1 MGATPTAQE
10 KICEQNLIGAYVDG
24 ELDAHLTLCLE
35 EHLND
40 CADCQFELRA
50 HRLFVCELDSAL
62 TNRSRDIPVPADF
75 SRRVAARATSDMSG
89 VRTRSENRKA
99 LAICMILALSGFA
112 LMGATARYAVIIFA
126 ETFVTKVFSLVEF
139 MATAVYD
146 AVVGLVVIF
155 KVLSGKI
162 QPGWSGPL
170 LVLLAVAILVLSRL
184 LSHYHRTGATE

>member
-1 MGATPTAQE
+1 MSATATAQE
-10 KICEQNLIGAYVDG
+10 KICEQNVIGAYVDG
-24 ELDAHLTLCLE
+24 ELDADLTLRLE
-35 EHLND
+35 VHLKD

-62 TNRSRDIPVPADF
+62 TTRSGDIPVPADF
-75 SRRVAARATSDMSG
+75 SRRVAARAASDMSG

-112 LMGATARYAVIIFA
+112 LMGATTRYAVIIFA
-126 ETFVTKVFSLVEF
+126 ETFVTKIFSLIEF
-139 MATAVYD
+139 AATAGYD
-146 AVVGLVVIF
+146 AIVGVLVVL

-162 QPGWSGPL
+162 RPGWSGPL
-170 LVLLAVAILVLSRL
+170 LGLLAGAILVLSRL

>member
-1 MGATPTAQE
+1 MSATAIAQR
-10 KICEQNLIGAYVDG
+10 KICDQNLIGAYVDG
-24 ELDAHLTLCLE
+24 ELDADLMLRLE
-35 EHLND
+35 EHLKD

-50 HRLFVCELDSAL
+50 HRLFVCELDSVL
-62 TNRSRDIPVPADF
+62 TTRSGGIPVPADF

-112 LMGATARYAVIIFA
+112 LLGATTRYAVIIFA
-126 ETFVTKVFSLVEF
+126 ETFVTKVFSLLEF
-139 MATAVYD
+139 MVTAVYD
-146 AVVGLVVIF
+146 AITGLLVVF

-162 QPGWSGPL
+162 RPGWSGPL
-170 LVLLAVAILVLSRL
+170 LVLLAAAVLVLSRL

>member
-1 MGATPTAQE
+1 MSATATAQE

-24 ELDAHLTLCLE
+24 ELDADLTLHLE
-35 EHLND
+35 EHLKN

-62 TNRSRDIPVPADF
+62 STRSRDIPVPADF
-75 SRRVAARATSDMSG
+75 SRRVAARAASDMSG

-112 LMGATARYAVIIFA
+112 LLGATTRYAVIIFA
-126 ETFVTKVFSLVEF
+126 ETFVTKIFSLIEF
-139 MATAVYD
+139 AVTAGYD
-146 AVVGLVVIF
+146 AIVGVLVVL

-162 QPGWSGPL
+162 RPGWSGPL
-170 LVLLAVAILVLSRL
+170 LGLFAGAILVLSRL

>member
-1 MGATPTAQE
+1 MSATATAQE

-24 ELDAHLTLCLE
+24 ELDADLTLRLE
-35 EHLND
+35 DHLKD
-40 CADCQFELRA
+40 CSDCQFELRA

-62 TNRSRDIPVPADF
+62 TKSGDIPVPADF

-112 LMGATARYAVIIFA
+112 LLGATTRYAVIIFA
-126 ETFVTKVFSLVEF
+126 ETFVTKVFSLIEF

-146 AVVGLVVIF
+146 AVVGLLVVF

-162 QPGWSGPL
+162 QSGWSGPL
-170 LVLLAVAILVLSRL
+170 LVLLAVAILILSRL